1 MTSSFWSTR
10 NKIALPLGATAFCT
24 SLTLLAWLTG
34 VSVPVRSV
42 QAQQLQSPSSCDAT
56 VPNPLAVAALRWYV
70 RNQAA
75 QFQLPGHFF
84 SMAFDG
90 SSMYV
95 LSAAPTAAG
104 IAVSKLRA
112 SDGALIATFSNFGT
126 LEFSN
131 FGPTVFDGEN
141 IWVQYFASDAA
152 GALKL
157 RASDG
162 ALLDTF
168 TVGGPSQLGGM
179 TFDGQD
185 IWIAILGGGVQ
196 RFRANDI
203 HQTQFFPGGNPTGLA
218 SDGHNVWVGDEAGLV
233 IVRRNSDG
241 GVVRSIPIGGE
252 PWALAFDGS
261 NMWVSNVG
269 NNTITKIRAH
279 DFAVLGTFPT
289 QSGPF
294 SITFDG
300 ANIWVGNLYSHS
312 VTELR
317 ACDGTHVGTFA
328 TGGATAGLA
337 FDGINVWVGVNNSV
351 AKM

>member
-1 MTSSFWSTR
+1 MR
-10 NKIALPLGATAFCT
+10 NKIALPLAATAFCT
-24 SLTLLAWLTG
+24 SLTLLAWLMG
-34 VSVPVRSV
+34 VSVPIRSV
-42 QAQQLQSPSSCDAT
+42 QAQQLQSPSSCGDT
-56 VPNPLAVAALRWYV
+56 VSNPLAIATQRWYV
-70 RNQAA
+70 RNQVA

-112 SDGALIATFSNFGT
+112 SDGALIATFSNLGG
-126 LEFSN
+126 LEFSD

-162 ALLDTF
+162 ALLDIF
-168 TVGGPSQLGGM
+168 TLGHPVHLGGM

-185 IWIAILGGGVQ
+185 IWIAILGEGVQ

-203 HQTQFFPGGNPTGLA
+203 RQTQLFPGGNPAGLA
-218 SDGHNVWVGDEAGLV
+218 SDGHNVWVADQSGLV

-241 GVVRSIPIGGE
+241 GVVRSVSIGGE

-261 NMWVSNVG
+261 NMWVSNIG
-269 NNTITKIRAH
+269 NNTVTKIRAH

-317 ACDGTHVGTFA
+317 ACDGTHLGTFA

>member
-1 MTSSFWSTR
+1 MSS
-10 NKIALPLGATAFCT
+10 P
-24 SLTLLAWLTG
+24 
-34 VSVPVRSV
+34 VSVRSV

-56 VPNPLAVAALRWYV
+56 VPNPLAVAAQRWYV
-70 RNQAA
+70 RNQVA
-75 QFQLPGHFF
+75 QFQLPGPFF

-95 LSAAPTAAG
+95 LSLAPTSSG

-112 SDGALIATFSNFGT
+112 SDGALIATFSNLGT
-126 LEFSN
+126 LEFSD
-131 FGPTVFDGEN
+131 FGPMVFDGQN
-141 IWVQYFASDAA
+141 IWVQFFASDAA
-152 GALKL
+152 GAVKL

-162 ALLDTF
+162 TLLDTF
-168 TVGGPSQLGGM
+168 TLGSAEQLGGM

-185 IWIAILGGGVQ
+185 IWIAILGQGVQ
-196 RFRANDI
+196 RFRANDVR
-203 HQTQFFPGGNPTGLA
+203 QTQLFPGGNPAGLA
-218 SDGHNVWVGDEAGLV
+218 SDGHNVWVADQAGMV

-261 NMWVSNVG
+261 NMWVTNIG
-269 NNTITKIRAH
+269 NNTVTKIRAH

-289 QSGPF
+289 QTGPRG
-294 SITFDG
+294 ITFDG
-300 ANIWVGNLYSHS
+300 ANVWVGNFDSHS

-317 ACDGTHVGTFA
+317 ACDGSHLGTFA
-328 TGGATAGLA
+328 TGAVPAGLA
-337 FDGINVWVGVNNSV
+337 FDGINVWVGVSNSV